1 VYFLNVRLSTKAA
14 KGDSSRIL
22 DNTLGYAGAF
32 DNALVDAE
40 ALHKTIDDALAD
52 AEAFDNVFD
61 TEAFGNALVDVEAL
75 DNAGHILDNDYWSF
89 WPTLVD

>member
-1 VYFLNVRLSTKAA
+1 MYFLNVRLSTKAA

-40 ALHKTIDDALAD
+40 ALHNTIDDALAD

-61 TEAFGNALVDVEAL
+61 NALADVEGL
-75 DNAGHILDNDYWSF
+75 DNAGHILDNDY
-89 WPTLVD
+89 